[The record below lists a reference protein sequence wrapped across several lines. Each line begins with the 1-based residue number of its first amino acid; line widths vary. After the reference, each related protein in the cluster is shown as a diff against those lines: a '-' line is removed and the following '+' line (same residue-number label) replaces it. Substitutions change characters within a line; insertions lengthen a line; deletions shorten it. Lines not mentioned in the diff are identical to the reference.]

1 MIPARRTALLQKYPT
16 RERIAQYFFADDAT
30 EANSV

>member
-1 MIPARRTALLQKYPT
+1 MIPARRTALLQKCRT
-16 RERIAQYFFADDAT
+16 RERVAQYFFADDAG

>member
-1 MIPARRTALLQKYPT
+1 LQKCRA
-16 RERIAQYFFADDAT
+16 RERVAQYFFADDAG